1 MFPSSSGRG
10 GPVVGPVA
18 PAGNLIA
25 SRPEITRCVPSP
37 GAVAPSRP
45 PTPDA
50 WIAGARRHQCP
61 ARVSWFGN
69 EGPRSGTRTHVTGA
83 QTITPAA
90 IHQPG
95 APQSASHRQ
104 PPREGMPAEVLS
116 VAAQQRAQN
125 GSRAHEV
132 ADGDDLRA
140 DDDRPQDHGV
150 IHATTPIPS
159 ACSRARSSN
168 RNAAVQRTATAG
180 GSSARCPS
188 ASIHASRT

>member
-25 SRPEITRCVPSP
+25 SRPERTRCVPSP

-69 EGPRSGTRTHVTGA
+69 EGPRSGTRTHVAGA

-104 PPREGMPAEVLS
+104 PPREGVPAAVLARSDEQGANHPAGAQEVSNGDYLRAEDDGPKHGFGVHAAAL
-116 VAAQQRAQN
+116 VAARSIMRAWVLN
-125 GSRAHEV
+125 GS
-132 ADGDDLRA
+132 L
-140 DDDRPQDHGV
+140 
-150 IHATTPIPS
+150 
-159 ACSRARSSN
+159 
-168 RNAAVQRTATAG
+168 ATALPCRVTH
-180 GSSARCPS
+180 SCRN
-188 ASIHASRT
+188 RD